1 LDNISQI
8 DQHQIQPPSFHPYTY
23 LLEMAMQGRGAALSL
38 YRSILRAHQKHLPT
52 EMRQLGDAYVK
63 SEFKLH
69 KKVESGI
76 QLDSFFVA
84 WEDYLDQILKTVR
97 IKESSL
103 SLGEE
108 GMTASFGQHLSSDEN
123 LSDEQKTQL
132 LKLKDE
138 TSKAARPE

>member
-1 LDNISQI
+1 
-8 DQHQIQPPSFHPYTY
+8 
-23 LLEMAMQGRGAALSL
+23 MATRGREAALSL
-38 YRSILRAHQKHLPT
+38 YRQILKAHQKHLPR

-69 KKVESGI
+69 KKVETAA

-84 WEDYLDQILKTVR
+84 WEDYLEQTLKTAR

-108 GMTASFGQHLSSDEN
+108 GMSASFGKSLPPDVN

-132 LKLKDE
+132 EKLKDE
-138 TSKAARPE
+138 ASKAK